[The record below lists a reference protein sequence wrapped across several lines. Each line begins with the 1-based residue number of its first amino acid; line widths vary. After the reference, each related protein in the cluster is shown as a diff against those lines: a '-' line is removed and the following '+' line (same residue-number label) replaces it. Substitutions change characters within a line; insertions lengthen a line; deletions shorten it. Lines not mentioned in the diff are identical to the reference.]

1 MDRYIGKLLDNRYE
15 ILEKIGSGGM
25 ADVYKARCHRLNRLV
40 AIKILKEDL
49 SQDAEFRRRFHA
61 ESQAVAMLSHPNIV
75 SVYDVSRSDNI
86 DYIVMEL
93 IEGITLKQYMEQKGT
108 LNWREAL
115 HFSTQICK
123 ALEHAHSRGI
133 VHRDIKPHNIM
144 ILKDG
149 SVKVADFGIARVSSA
164 QNTLTREALGSVH
177 YISPE
182 QAKGAQVD
190 CRADL
195 YSLGV
200 VMYEMLTGRPPYDGD
215 TPVSVAIQHINGHPT
230 MPRELNP
237 SIPLGLEQIT
247 MHAMTA
253 ELSHRY
259 PSATRML
266 HDLEEFRKEPN
277 IVFDFTAEADS
288 IDVQR
293 LLNDPDYMPKT
304 LGRTNAV
311 KGALAD
317 AVAKKKQLE
326 QDKKAQQDAS
336 RRGSRIAVIAGV
348 VCIALA
354 VIVIC
359 YFLYNYFFSGLFGKT
374 EETAVPR
381 LIGLTADQIRA
392 EDYPDF
398 VIQIDGYVESSQ
410 YAAGVVVDQSPL
422 PEKQAKV
429 GSTIKLTVSAGVSE
443 TKMPPLVNLTR
454 QNAEQ
459 QLNALGLNL
468 NIQIE
473 ERKDDIYTEGY
484 VIQTDP
490 VSDTPLTSGQTVT
503 LVVSLGP
510 DIELTEVPTL
520 VGEDVDKALQ
530 MIADAGLQNGSIRS
544 DDSDL
549 PAGTVTFQSID
560 GGQMV
565 KKDTVINLRVSKG
578 PEEAATP
585 VVTNLTQDQAVLQ
598 DESVTLSISAY
609 ASDDGTL
616 RYAWYLSADGG
627 YENAALVSRSREGNT
642 TCAADTS
649 VPGTYYYFCVVE
661 NSLGDDTKTT
671 KSNMIEVVV
680 QEKTVEKTIEINLP
694 SKNGLYEITVYVDGV
709 LQYGPASVSITD
721 DRSVIVEVTVRG
733 KGTLP
738 VDVYLDGA
746 IYDSQL
752 ILFESAHGRV
762 SHHQSPER
770 LLLCTDGGRRCR
782 VPRQRPLPAAGPVAP
797 RRRFR
802 PYHPAGGQGCSGGAS
817 ASDKRVYPPGG
828 RQYRPAR
835 RAGLLR
841 HPGDGA
847 VSHRPRPRHRPA
859 AKRPGP
865 RRRQQG
871 RSGSGAAPCG
881 DLPQSGRPRARHERG
896 NRRGHR
902 GPARSACRKALLP
915 DRKFRRR
922 QIQPSEP
929 HLPAASAARR
939 RGFGKARP
947 RPPYHAPH

>member
-75 SVYDVSRSDNI
+75 SVYDVSHSDNI

-115 HFSTQICK
+115 HFATQICK

-133 VHRDIKPHNIM
+133 IHRDIKPHNIM

-215 TPVSVAIQHINGHPT
+215 TPVSVAIQHISGHPT
-230 MPRELNP
+230 MPREINP

-253 ELSHRY
+253 ELPHRY

-293 LLNDPDYMPKT
+293 LINDPNYMPKT

-336 RRGSRIAVIAGV
+336 RRGSRIAVIAGI

-359 YFLYNYFFSGLFGKT
+359 YFLYNYFFSDLFSRT
-374 EETAVPR
+374 EEVPVC
-381 LIGLTADQIRA
+381 I
-392 EDYPDF
+392 
-398 VIQIDGYVESSQ
+398 
-410 YAAGVVVDQSPL
+410 
-422 PEKQAKV
+422 
-429 GSTIKLTVSAGVSE
+429 
-443 TKMPPLVNLTR
+443 
-454 QNAEQ
+454 
-459 QLNALGLNL
+459 ALGLNL
-468 NIQIE
+468 NIQID

-484 VIQTDP
+484 VIETSP
-490 VSDTPLTSGQTVT
+490 ANGEPLTSGQTVT

-510 DIELTEVPTL
+510 DIELVEVPTL
-520 VGEDVDKALQ
+520 VGEDVDEALAL
-530 MIADAGLQNGSIRS
+530 IAKAGLQNGSIRN

-549 PAGTVTFQSID
+549 PKGTVTFQSID

-565 KKDTVINLRVSKG
+565 KKDTVINLRVSSG
-578 PEEAATP
+578 PQEAATP
-585 VVTNLTQDQAVLQ
+585 VVTNLSQDQAVLQ
-598 DESVTLSISAY
+598 DESLTLSISAY

-616 RYAWYLSADGG
+616 RYAWYMSRDGS
-627 YENAALVSRSREGNT
+627 YDNAALVSRSKEGNT
-642 TCAADTS
+642 TCEADTS
-649 VPGTYYYFCVVE
+649 VPGTYYYFCIVE
-661 NSLGDDTKTT
+661 NSLDDNTKTT

-680 QEKTVEKTIEINLP
+680 QEKAVEKTIDVTLP
-694 SKNGLYEITVYVDGV
+694 SKNGLYEVTVYVDGT
-709 LQYGPASVSITD
+709 LQYGPTSVSITD
-721 DRSVIVEVTVRG
+721 GTAVMLQIPVRG

-752 ILFESAHGRV
+752 IS
-762 SHHQSPER
+762 
-770 LLLCTDGGRRCR
+770 
-782 VPRQRPLPAAGPVAP
+782 
-797 RRRFR
+797 
-802 PYHPAGGQGCSGGAS
+802 
-817 ASDKRVYPPGG
+817 
-828 RQYRPAR
+828 
-835 RAGLLR
+835 
-841 HPGDGA
+841 
-847 VSHRPRPRHRPA
+847 
-859 AKRPGP
+859 
-865 RRRQQG
+865 
-871 RSGSGAAPCG
+871 
-881 DLPQSGRPRARHERG
+881 
-896 NRRGHR
+896 
-902 GPARSACRKALLP
+902 
-915 DRKFRRR
+915 
-922 QIQPSEP
+922 
-929 HLPAASAARR
+929 
-939 RGFGKARP
+939 FG
-947 RPPYHAPH
+947 

>member
-1 MDRYIGKLLDNRYE
+1 
-15 ILEKIGSGGM
+15 
-25 ADVYKARCHRLNRLV
+25 
-40 AIKILKEDL
+40 
-49 SQDAEFRRRFHA
+49 
-61 ESQAVAMLSHPNIV
+61 
-75 SVYDVSRSDNI
+75 
-86 DYIVMEL
+86 
-93 IEGITLKQYMEQKGT
+93 
-108 LNWREAL
+108 
-115 HFSTQICK
+115 
-123 ALEHAHSRGI
+123 
-133 VHRDIKPHNIM
+133 
-144 ILKDG
+144 
-149 SVKVADFGIARVSSA
+149 
-164 QNTLTREALGSVH
+164 
-177 YISPE
+177 
-182 QAKGAQVD
+182 
-190 CRADL
+190 
-195 YSLGV
+195 
-200 VMYEMLTGRPPYDGD
+200 
-215 TPVSVAIQHINGHPT
+215 
-230 MPRELNP
+230 
-237 SIPLGLEQIT
+237 
-247 MHAMTA
+247 
-253 ELSHRY
+253 
-259 PSATRML
+259 ML

-317 AVAKKKQLE
+317 AVAKKKQQE
-326 QDKKAQQDAS
+326 QNKKAQQDAS
-336 RRGSRIAVIAGV
+336 RRGSRVAVIAGI

-359 YFLYNYFFSGLFGKT
+359 YFLYNYFFSGLFGRT

-381 LIGLTADQIRA
+381 LIGLNAEQIRA

-410 YAAGVVVDQSPL
+410 YEAGVVVDQSPL

-429 GSTIKLTVSAGVSE
+429 GSTIKLTVSSGVSE

-490 VSDTPLTSGQTVT
+490 ASGSALTSGQTVT
-503 LVVSLGP
+503 LTVSLGP
-510 DIELTEVPTL
+510 DVELIEVPTL

-578 PEEAATP
+578 PQEAAIP

-609 ASDDGTL
+609 STDDGTL
-616 RYAWYLSADGG
+616 RYAWYMSTNGS

-642 TCAADTS
+642 TCEADTS

-694 SKNGLYEITVYVDGV
+694 NKSGLYEITVYVDGV
-709 LQYGPASVSITD
+709 LQYGPTSVSITD
-721 DRSVIVEVTVRG
+721 DRSMIVEVTVRG

-752 ILFESAHGRV
+752 ILFE
-762 SHHQSPER
+762 
-770 LLLCTDGGRRCR
+770 
-782 VPRQRPLPAAGPVAP
+782 
-797 RRRFR
+797 
-802 PYHPAGGQGCSGGAS
+802 
-817 ASDKRVYPPGG
+817 
-828 RQYRPAR
+828 
-835 RAGLLR
+835 
-841 HPGDGA
+841 
-847 VSHRPRPRHRPA
+847 
-859 AKRPGP
+859 
-865 RRRQQG
+865 
-871 RSGSGAAPCG
+871 
-881 DLPQSGRPRARHERG
+881 
-896 NRRGHR
+896 
-902 GPARSACRKALLP
+902 
-915 DRKFRRR
+915 
-922 QIQPSEP
+922 
-929 HLPAASAARR
+929 
-939 RGFGKARP
+939 
-947 RPPYHAPH
+947 

>member
-1 MDRYIGKLLDNRYE
+1 MIGRVISGRYMVESL
-15 ILEKIGSGGM
+15 IGSGGM
-25 ADVYKARCHRLNRLV
+25 ANVYKAHDNMLNRTV
-40 AIKILKEDL
+40 ALKVLKEEHRGDM
-49 SQDAEFRRRFHA
+49 EFVRRFEHEA
-61 ESQAVAMLSHPNIV
+61 RAVLSLSHENIV
-75 SVYDVSRSDNI
+75 RSYAVGEDGDI
-86 DYIVMEL
+86 SYIVLEYVEGSTLKEL
-93 IEGITLKQYMEQKGT
+93 IKSDGPMSPKVAVNIMCQVLDALSHAHQKG
-108 LNWREAL
+108 
-115 HFSTQICK
+115 I
-123 ALEHAHSRGI
+123 I
-133 VHRDIKPHNIM
+133 HRDVKPQNVI
-144 ILKDG
+144 ITPRGRAKLT
-149 SVKVADFGIARVSSA
+149 DFGIARDVA
-164 QNTLTREALGSVH
+164 ATTRTFTGSNVVMGSVH

-182 QAKGAQVD
+182 QARGEHIDARSD
-190 CRADL
+190 I
-195 YSLGV
+195 YSAGV
-200 VMYEMLTGRPPYDGD
+200 VLYEMLTGRPPYDGD

-598 DESVTLSISAY
+598 DEPVTLSISAY
-609 ASDDGTL
+609 ASDNGAL
-616 RYAWYLSADGG
+616 RYAWYMSTDGG

-680 QEKTVEKTIEINLP
+680 QEKTVEKTIEVNLP
-694 SKNGLYEITVYVDGV
+694 SKSGLYEITVYVDGV

-752 ILFESAHGRV
+752 ILFE
-762 SHHQSPER
+762 
-770 LLLCTDGGRRCR
+770 
-782 VPRQRPLPAAGPVAP
+782 
-797 RRRFR
+797 
-802 PYHPAGGQGCSGGAS
+802 
-817 ASDKRVYPPGG
+817 
-828 RQYRPAR
+828 
-835 RAGLLR
+835 
-841 HPGDGA
+841 
-847 VSHRPRPRHRPA
+847 
-859 AKRPGP
+859 
-865 RRRQQG
+865 
-871 RSGSGAAPCG
+871 
-881 DLPQSGRPRARHERG
+881 
-896 NRRGHR
+896 
-902 GPARSACRKALLP
+902 
-915 DRKFRRR
+915 
-922 QIQPSEP
+922 
-929 HLPAASAARR
+929 
-939 RGFGKARP
+939 
-947 RPPYHAPH
+947 

>member
-578 PEEAATP
+578 PQEAAIP

-609 ASDDGTL
+609 STDDGTL
-616 RYAWYLSADGG
+616 RYAWYMSTNGS

-680 QEKTVEKTIEINLP
+680 QEKTVEKTIEVNLP
-694 SKNGLYEITVYVDGV
+694 NKNGLYEITVYVDGV

-752 ILFESAHGRV
+752 ILFE
-762 SHHQSPER
+762 
-770 LLLCTDGGRRCR
+770 
-782 VPRQRPLPAAGPVAP
+782 
-797 RRRFR
+797 
-802 PYHPAGGQGCSGGAS
+802 
-817 ASDKRVYPPGG
+817 
-828 RQYRPAR
+828 
-835 RAGLLR
+835 
-841 HPGDGA
+841 
-847 VSHRPRPRHRPA
+847 
-859 AKRPGP
+859 
-865 RRRQQG
+865 
-871 RSGSGAAPCG
+871 
-881 DLPQSGRPRARHERG
+881 
-896 NRRGHR
+896 
-902 GPARSACRKALLP
+902 
-915 DRKFRRR
+915 
-922 QIQPSEP
+922 
-929 HLPAASAARR
+929 
-939 RGFGKARP
+939 
-947 RPPYHAPH
+947 

>member
-75 SVYDVSRSDNI
+75 SVYDVSHSDNI

-115 HFSTQICK
+115 HFATQICK

-133 VHRDIKPHNIM
+133 IHRDIKPHNIM

-182 QAKGAQVD
+182 QARGAQVD

-195 YSLGV
+195 YALGV

-230 MPRELNP
+230 MPREINP
-237 SIPLGLEQIT
+237 SIPVGLEQIT
-247 MHAMTA
+247 MHAMCA
-253 ELSHRY
+253 DLANRY

-277 IVFDFTAEADS
+277 IIFDFSAEADS

-293 LLNDPDYMPKT
+293 LLNDPNYMPQN

-311 KGALAD
+311 KKPLAE
-317 AVAKKKQLE
+317 AVAKKKQEE
-326 QDKKAQQDAS
+326 QDRRAAQDAS
-336 RRGSRIAVIAGV
+336 RRGSRIAVIAGI

-354 VIVIC
+354 VLVIC
-359 YFLYNYFFSGLFGKT
+359 YFLYNYFFSGLFSKT
-374 EETAVPR
+374 EEKPVPNFV
-381 LIGLTADQIRA
+381 GLAADSIRQ

-398 VIQIDGYVESSQ
+398 TISIDRYVVSET
-410 YAAGVVVDQSPL
+410 YEAGIVVDQSP
-422 PEKQAKV
+422 EADRQAKV
-429 GSTIKLTVSAGVSE
+429 GSTIKLTVSSGANEVQ
-443 TKMPPLVNLTR
+443 MPPLVNLTR

-459 QLNALGLNL
+459 TLNGLGLNL
-468 NIQIE
+468 NIQID
-473 ERKDDIYTEGY
+473 ERKNDIYTEGY
-484 VIQTDP
+484 VIETDP
-490 VSDTPLTSGQTVT
+490 ASGTPLTEGQTVT
-503 LVVSLGP
+503 LIVSLGP
-510 DIELTEVPTL
+510 DVELVEVPTL
-520 VGEDVDKALQ
+520 VGEDVDEALK
-530 MIADAGLQNGSIRS
+530 MIAKAGLQNGSIRN
-544 DDSDL
+544 DESDL
-549 PAGTVTFQSID
+549 PKGTVTFQSVE
-560 GGQMV
+560 GGQKV

-598 DESVTLSISAY
+598 GDQVTLSISAY

-616 RYAWYLSADGG
+616 RYAWYRSTDGI
-627 YENAALVSRSREGNT
+627 YDNAALVSRSKEGNT
-642 TCAADTS
+642 TCEVDTS
-649 VPGTYYYFCVVE
+649 EPGTYYYYCIVE

-671 KSNMIEVVV
+671 KSNMIEIVV
-680 QEKTVEKTIEINLP
+680 QEKAVEKTIEVVMPNT
-694 SKNGLYEITVYVDGV
+694 NGLYEVTVYVDGS
-709 LQYGPASVSITD
+709 LQYGPTSVSITD
-721 DRSVIVEVTVRG
+721 NTAVILEVTVKG

-752 ILFESAHGRV
+752 IS
-762 SHHQSPER
+762 
-770 LLLCTDGGRRCR
+770 
-782 VPRQRPLPAAGPVAP
+782 
-797 RRRFR
+797 
-802 PYHPAGGQGCSGGAS
+802 
-817 ASDKRVYPPGG
+817 
-828 RQYRPAR
+828 
-835 RAGLLR
+835 
-841 HPGDGA
+841 
-847 VSHRPRPRHRPA
+847 
-859 AKRPGP
+859 
-865 RRRQQG
+865 
-871 RSGSGAAPCG
+871 
-881 DLPQSGRPRARHERG
+881 
-896 NRRGHR
+896 
-902 GPARSACRKALLP
+902 
-915 DRKFRRR
+915 
-922 QIQPSEP
+922 
-929 HLPAASAARR
+929 
-939 RGFGKARP
+939 FG
-947 RPPYHAPH
+947 

>member
-75 SVYDVSRSDNI
+75 SVYDVSHSDNI

-115 HFSTQICK
+115 HFATQICK

-133 VHRDIKPHNIM
+133 IHRDIKPHNIM

-215 TPVSVAIQHINGHPT
+215 TPVSVAIQHISGHPT
-230 MPRELNP
+230 MPREINP

-253 ELSHRY
+253 ELPHRY

-293 LLNDPDYMPKT
+293 LINDPNYMPKT

-336 RRGSRIAVIAGV
+336 RRGSRIAVIAGI

-359 YFLYNYFFSGLFGKT
+359 YFLYNYFFSDLFSRT
-374 EETAVPR
+374 EEVPVPK
-381 LIGLTADQIRA
+381 LIGLYAENIRQ

-398 VIQIDGYVESSQ
+398 VIQVDSYVESEQ
-410 YAAGVVVDQSPL
+410 YEAGVVIDQSPA
-422 PEKQAKV
+422 PDRQAKT
-429 GSTIKLTVSAGVSE
+429 GSTIKLTVSAGATDVR
-443 TKMPPLVNLTR
+443 MPMLVNLTR
-454 QNAEQ
+454 QKAEQ
-459 QLNALGLNL
+459 TLGALGLNL
-468 NIQIE
+468 NIQID

-484 VIQTDP
+484 VIETSP
-490 VSDTPLTSGQTVT
+490 ANGEPLTSGQTVT

-510 DIELTEVPTL
+510 DIELVEVPTL
-520 VGEDVDKALQ
+520 VGEDVDEALAL
-530 MIADAGLQNGSIRS
+530 IAKAGLQNGSIRN

-549 PAGTVTFQSID
+549 PKGTVTFQSID

-565 KKDTVINLRVSKG
+565 KKDTVINLRVSSG
-578 PEEAATP
+578 PQEAATP
-585 VVTNLTQDQAVLQ
+585 VVTNLSQDQAVLQ
-598 DESVTLSISAY
+598 DESLTLSISAY

-616 RYAWYLSADGG
+616 RYAWYMSRDGS
-627 YENAALVSRSREGNT
+627 YDNAALVSRSKEGNT
-642 TCAADTS
+642 TCEADTS
-649 VPGTYYYFCVVE
+649 VPGTYYYFCIVE
-661 NSLGDDTKTT
+661 NSLDDNTKTT
-671 KSNMIEVVV
+671 KSN
-680 QEKTVEKTIEINLP
+680 
-694 SKNGLYEITVYVDGV
+694 
-709 LQYGPASVSITD
+709 
-721 DRSVIVEVTVRG
+721 
-733 KGTLP
+733 
-738 VDVYLDGA
+738 
-746 IYDSQL
+746 
-752 ILFESAHGRV
+752 
-762 SHHQSPER
+762 
-770 LLLCTDGGRRCR
+770 
-782 VPRQRPLPAAGPVAP
+782 
-797 RRRFR
+797 
-802 PYHPAGGQGCSGGAS
+802 
-817 ASDKRVYPPGG
+817 
-828 RQYRPAR
+828 
-835 RAGLLR
+835 
-841 HPGDGA
+841 
-847 VSHRPRPRHRPA
+847 
-859 AKRPGP
+859 
-865 RRRQQG
+865 
-871 RSGSGAAPCG
+871 
-881 DLPQSGRPRARHERG
+881 
-896 NRRGHR
+896 
-902 GPARSACRKALLP
+902 
-915 DRKFRRR
+915 
-922 QIQPSEP
+922 
-929 HLPAASAARR
+929 
-939 RGFGKARP
+939 
-947 RPPYHAPH
+947 

>member
-598 DESVTLSISAY
+598 DEQVTLSISAY

-616 RYAWYLSADGG
+616 RYAWYMSTDGG

-671 KSNMIEVVV
+671 KSNMIEVPMLVGEDVDKALQMIADAGLQNGSIRSDDSDLPAGTVTFQSIDGGQMVKKDTVINLRVSKGPQEAEMPVVTNLTQDQAVLQGDAVTLAISAYSADDGTLRYAWYMSSDGSYENAALVSRSREGNTTCEADTSAPGTYYYFCVVENSLGDDTKTTKSNMIEVVV
-680 QEKTVEKTIEINLP
+680 QEKTVEKTIEVNLP
-694 SKNGLYEITVYVDGV
+694 SKSGLYEITVYVDGV

-752 ILFESAHGRV
+752 ILFE
-762 SHHQSPER
+762 
-770 LLLCTDGGRRCR
+770 
-782 VPRQRPLPAAGPVAP
+782 
-797 RRRFR
+797 
-802 PYHPAGGQGCSGGAS
+802 
-817 ASDKRVYPPGG
+817 
-828 RQYRPAR
+828 
-835 RAGLLR
+835 
-841 HPGDGA
+841 
-847 VSHRPRPRHRPA
+847 
-859 AKRPGP
+859 
-865 RRRQQG
+865 
-871 RSGSGAAPCG
+871 
-881 DLPQSGRPRARHERG
+881 
-896 NRRGHR
+896 
-902 GPARSACRKALLP
+902 
-915 DRKFRRR
+915 
-922 QIQPSEP
+922 
-929 HLPAASAARR
+929 
-939 RGFGKARP
+939 
-947 RPPYHAPH
+947 

>member
-1 MDRYIGKLLDNRYE
+1 
-15 ILEKIGSGGM
+15 
-25 ADVYKARCHRLNRLV
+25 
-40 AIKILKEDL
+40 
-49 SQDAEFRRRFHA
+49 
-61 ESQAVAMLSHPNIV
+61 
-75 SVYDVSRSDNI
+75 
-86 DYIVMEL
+86 
-93 IEGITLKQYMEQKGT
+93 
-108 LNWREAL
+108 
-115 HFSTQICK
+115 
-123 ALEHAHSRGI
+123 
-133 VHRDIKPHNIM
+133 
-144 ILKDG
+144 
-149 SVKVADFGIARVSSA
+149 
-164 QNTLTREALGSVH
+164 
-177 YISPE
+177 
-182 QAKGAQVD
+182 
-190 CRADL
+190 
-195 YSLGV
+195 
-200 VMYEMLTGRPPYDGD
+200 MYEMLTGRPPYDGD

-326 QDKKAQQDAS
+326 QDKGPAGRLPARQPHRGH
-336 RRGSRIAVIAGV
+336 RRRRLHRAGSDRHLLFPVQ
-348 VCIALA
+348 L
-354 VIVIC
+354 
-359 YFLYNYFFSGLFGKT
+359 FLLRPVWKT

-560 GGQMV
+560 GGQMRQ
-565 KKDTVINLRVSKG
+565 KGYRHQPARV
-578 PEEAATP
+578 
-585 VVTNLTQDQAVLQ
+585 Q
-598 DESVTLSISAY
+598 
-609 ASDDGTL
+609 
-616 RYAWYLSADGG
+616 R
-627 YENAALVSRSREGNT
+627 
-642 TCAADTS
+642 
-649 VPGTYYYFCVVE
+649 PG
-661 NSLGDDTKTT
+661 
-671 KSNMIEVVV
+671 
-680 QEKTVEKTIEINLP
+680 
-694 SKNGLYEITVYVDGV
+694 
-709 LQYGPASVSITD
+709 
-721 DRSVIVEVTVRG
+721 
-733 KGTLP
+733 
-738 VDVYLDGA
+738 
-746 IYDSQL
+746 
-752 ILFESAHGRV
+752 
-762 SHHQSPER
+762 
-770 LLLCTDGGRRCR
+770 GGRDSGRD
-782 VPRQRPLPAAGPVAP
+782 QFDAGSGCSAGRAGHALHLRLCL
-797 RRRFR
+797 RRRDA
-802 PYHPAGGQGCSGGAS
+802 P
-817 ASDKRVYPPGG
+817 
-828 RQYRPAR
+828 
-835 RAGLLR
+835 LR
-841 HPGDGA
+841 LVHE
-847 VSHRPRPRHRPA
+847 H
-859 AKRPGP
+859 
-865 RRRQQG
+865 RRR
-871 RSGSGAAPCG
+871 
-881 DLPQSGRPRARHERG
+881 L
-896 NRRGHR
+896 
-902 GPARSACRKALLP
+902 
-915 DRKFRRR
+915 
-922 QIQPSEP
+922 
-929 HLPAASAARR
+929 
-939 RGFGKARP
+939 
-947 RPPYHAPH
+947 